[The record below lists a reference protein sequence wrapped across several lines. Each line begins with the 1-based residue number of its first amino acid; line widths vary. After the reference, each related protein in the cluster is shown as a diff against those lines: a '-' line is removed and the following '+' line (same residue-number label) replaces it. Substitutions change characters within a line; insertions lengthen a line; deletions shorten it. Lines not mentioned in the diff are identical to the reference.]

1 MPKICVLSYFFVS
14 CILQNISKIFD
25 IEKINEIFNE
35 KDIDKKINI
44 LQTIIENS
52 NNELTKLEIREEEFE
67 NQLEEKIKLEEEQEL
82 LEEQLTDLKENSDAI
97 ELVRE
102 TIESAYERLKENIKA
117 TEIKFTK
124 AEVESMN
131 QALSQMDI
139 ESRRFE
145 TNSDFEK
152 RVGLYKGEIFSLFL
166 L

>member
-1 MPKICVLSYFFVS
+1 MMWREP
-14 CILQNISKIFD
+14 
-25 IEKINEIFNE
+25 E
-35 KDIDKKINI
+35 DKLIP
-44 LQTIIENS
+44 
-52 NNELTKLEIREEEFE
+52 
-67 NQLEEKIKLEEEQEL
+67 L
-82 LEEQLTDLKENSDAI
+82 LEELGIGFVPFTPLCKGFLSDAYDKNGFHAKLNAPRFS
-97 ELVRE
+97 EEALKKNRVVVDLVNKIAKEKKAQLHKFLWLGILVQKDFIVPIPE
-102 TIESAYERLKENIKA
+102 TTKLERLKENIKA

-145 TNSDFEK
+145 PGSDFEK

>member
-1 MPKICVLSYFFVS
+1 MAWVLA
-14 CILQNISKIFD
+14 Q
-25 IEKINEIFNE
+25 
-35 KDIDKKINI
+35 KDFIVPIP
-44 LQTIIENS
+44 E
-52 NNELTKLEIREEEFE
+52 TKL
-67 NQLEEKIKLEEEQEL
+67 
-82 LEEQLTDLKENSDAI
+82 
-97 ELVRE
+97 
-102 TIESAYERLKENIKA
+102 ERLKENIKA

-145 TNSDFEK
+145 PSSDFEK